1 MDYSIVVARYNE
13 DLKWKLCE
21 AYFSILEKSMTSEV
35 SFDELCKVSKISL
48 EEANRIVSDNSINN
62 GNFFLKILISKID
75 KEVLSE
81 LKEDITDDTVSSTY
95 DKLLEG
101 LSLRFEKYFEYK
113 QSLKKL
119 SKNSKQKIQVFMNVF
134 KENYTFFSNLLTLVE
149 EEQNYGLKILKSI
162 ALNIV
167 FTKSL
172 EIFLKDE
179 KKDID
184 TVIRYLDKYL
194 SDIEDLGLFVGVIKN
209 KS

>member
-1 MDYSIVVARYNE
+1 MNLDNE
-13 DLKWKLCE
+13 NLKWKLCE

-35 SFDELCKVSKISL
+35 SLDELCKVSKISL
-48 EEANRIVSDNSINN
+48 EEATRIVSDNSINN

-119 SKNSKQKIQVFMNVF
+119 SKDSKQKIQVFMDVF

-149 EEQNYGLKILKSI
+149 EEQNCGLKILKSM

-179 KKDID
+179 NKDIN

-194 SDIEDLGLFVGVIKN
+194 SDLEDIGLLVGVIKN

>member
-1 MDYSIVVARYNE
+1 MNLDNE
-13 DLKWKLCE
+13 NLKWKLCE
-21 AYFSILEKSMTSEV
+21 AYFSILEKSMTLEV
-35 SFDELCKVSKISL
+35 SLDELCKVSKISL
-48 EEANRIVSDNSINN
+48 EEATRIVSDNSINN

-119 SKNSKQKIQVFMNVF
+119 SKDSKQKFQVFMNVF
-134 KENYTFFSNLLTLVE
+134 KENYTFFSNILTLVE
-149 EEQNYGLKILKSI
+149 EEQNCGLKILKSM

-179 KKDID
+179 NKDID

-194 SDIEDLGLFVGVIKN
+194 SDLEDIGLLVGVIKN

>member
-1 MDYSIVVARYNE
+1 MNLDNE
-13 DLKWKLCE
+13 NLKWKLCE

-35 SFDELCKVSKISL
+35 SLDELCKVSKISL
-48 EEANRIVSDNSINN
+48 EEATRIVSDNSINN

-149 EEQNYGLKILKSI
+149 EEQNCGLKILKST

-179 KKDID
+179 NKDID
-184 TVIRYLDKYL
+184 SVIRYLDKYL
-194 SDIEDLGLFVGVIKN
+194 SDIEDIGLFVGVIKN

>member
-1 MDYSIVVARYNE
+1 MNLDNE
-13 DLKWKLCE
+13 NLKWKLCE

-119 SKNSKQKIQVFMNVF
+119 SKNSKQKFQVFMNVF

-149 EEQNYGLKILKSI
+149 EEQNCGLKILKSM

-179 KKDID
+179 NKDID
-184 TVIRYLDKYL
+184 SVIRYLDKYL
-194 SDIEDLGLFVGVIKN
+194 SDLEDIGLLVGVIKN

>member
-1 MDYSIVVARYNE
+1 MNLDNE
-13 DLKWKLCE
+13 NLKWKLCE

-35 SFDELCKVSKISL
+35 SLDELCKVSKISL
-48 EEANRIVSDNSINN
+48 EEATRIVSDNSINN

-149 EEQNYGLKILKSI
+149 EEQNCGLKILKSM

-172 EIFLKDE
+172 EIFFKDE
-179 KKDID
+179 QKDID
-184 TVIRYLDKYL
+184 KVIRYLDKYL
-194 SDIEDLGLFVGVIKN
+194 SDMEDVGLFIGVIK
-209 KS
+209 K

>member
-1 MDYSIVVARYNE
+1 MNLDNE

-149 EEQNYGLKILKSI
+149 EEQNCGLKILKSM

>member
-1 MDYSIVVARYNE
+1 MNLDNE
-13 DLKWKLCE
+13 NIEWKLCE
-21 AYFSILEKSMTSEV
+21 AYFSIIETSISSEV
-35 SFDELCKVSKISL
+35 SLDELCEVSKISL
-48 EEANRIVSDNSINN
+48 EEANKIVSNNSMNN
-62 GNFFLKILISKID
+62 SNFFLKILISKID
-75 KEVLSE
+75 REVLSE

-101 LSLRFEKYFEYK
+101 LSLRFEKYLEYK
-113 QSLKKL
+113 QSLKNL
-119 SKNSKQKIQVFMNVF
+119 SKNSIQKSQVFLNIF
-134 KENYTFFSNLLTLVE
+134 KENYFFSFNLLTLIE
-149 EEQNYGLKILKSI
+149 EEQNCGLKILKAM

-184 TVIRYLDKYL
+184 TVTRYLDKYL
-194 SDIEDLGLFVGVIKN
+194 SDMEDIGLFVGIIKK

>member
-1 MDYSIVVARYNE
+1 MNLDNE
-13 DLKWKLCE
+13 NIEWKLCE
-21 AYFSILEKSMTSEV
+21 AYFSIIETRMSTEV
-35 SFDELCKVSKISL
+35 SLDELCEVSKISL
-48 EEANRIVSDNSINN
+48 EEANKIVSNNSINN
-62 GNFFLKILISKID
+62 SIFFLKILISKID
-75 KEVLSE
+75 REVLSE

-101 LSLRFEKYFEYK
+101 LSLRFEKYLEYK
-113 QSLKKL
+113 QSLKNL
-119 SKNSKQKIQVFMNVF
+119 SKNSIKKIQVFLNVF
-134 KENYTFFSNLLTLVE
+134 KENYFFSFNLLTLIE
-149 EEQNYGLKILKSI
+149 EEQNCGLKILKAM

-184 TVIRYLDKYL
+184 TVTRYLDKYL
-194 SDIEDLGLFVGVIKN
+194 SDMEDIGLFVGIIKN

>member
-1 MDYSIVVARYNE
+1 MNLDNE
-13 DLKWKLCE
+13 NLKWKLCE

-35 SFDELCKVSKISL
+35 SLDELCKVSKISL
-48 EEANRIVSDNSINN
+48 EEANRIVSDNSINHD
-62 GNFFLKILISKID
+62 NFFLKILISKID

-149 EEQNYGLKILKSI
+149 EEQNCGLKILKSM

-179 KKDID
+179 NKDID
-184 TVIRYLDKYL
+184 SVIRYLDKYL
-194 SDIEDLGLFVGVIKN
+194 SDLEDIGLLVGVIKN

>member
-1 MDYSIVVARYNE
+1 MNLDNE
-13 DLKWKLCE
+13 NLKWKLCE
-21 AYFSILEKSMTSEV
+21 AYFSIIEKSMTSKV
-35 SFDELCKVSKISL
+35 SLDELCKVSKISL
-48 EEANRIVSDNSINN
+48 EEATRIVSDNSINN

-149 EEQNYGLKILKSI
+149 EEQNCGLKILKSM

-179 KKDID
+179 NKDID
-184 TVIRYLDKYL
+184 SVIRYLDKYL
-194 SDIEDLGLFVGVIKN
+194 SDLEDIGLLVGVIKN

>member
-1 MDYSIVVARYNE
+1 MNLDNE
-13 DLKWKLCE
+13 NLKWKLCE

-35 SFDELCKVSKISL
+35 SLDELCKVSKISL

-149 EEQNYGLKILKSI
+149 EEQNCGLKILKSM

-179 KKDID
+179 NKDID
-184 TVIRYLDKYL
+184 SVIRYLDKYL
-194 SDIEDLGLFVGVIKN
+194 SDLEDIGLLVGVIKN

>member
-1 MDYSIVVARYNE
+1 MNLDNE
-13 DLKWKLCE
+13 NLKWKLCE

-35 SFDELCKVSKISL
+35 SLDELCKVSKISL
-48 EEANRIVSDNSINN
+48 EEATRIVSYNSINN

-149 EEQNYGLKILKSI
+149 EEQNCGLKILKSM

-179 KKDID
+179 NKDID
-184 TVIRYLDKYL
+184 SVIRYLDKYL
-194 SDIEDLGLFVGVIKN
+194 SDLEDIGLLVGVIKN

>member
-1 MDYSIVVARYNE
+1 MNLDNE
-13 DLKWKLCE
+13 NLKWKLCE
-21 AYFSILEKSMTSEV
+21 AYFSVLEKSMKSEV
-35 SFDELCKVSKISL
+35 SLDELCKVSKISL
-48 EEANRIVSDNSINN
+48 EEATRIVSDNSINN

-149 EEQNYGLKILKSI
+149 EEQNCGLKILKSM

-179 KKDID
+179 NKDID
-184 TVIRYLDKYL
+184 SVIRYLDKYL
-194 SDIEDLGLFVGVIKN
+194 SDLEDIGLLVGVIKN

>member
-1 MDYSIVVARYNE
+1 MNLDNE
-13 DLKWKLCE
+13 NLKWKLCE

-35 SFDELCKVSKISL
+35 SLDELCKVSKITL

-149 EEQNYGLKILKSI
+149 EEQNCGLKILKSM

-179 KKDID
+179 NKDID

-194 SDIEDLGLFVGVIKN
+194 SDLEDIGLLVGVIKN

>member
-1 MDYSIVVARYNE
+1 MNLDNE
-13 DLKWKLCE
+13 NLKWKLCE

-149 EEQNYGLKILKSI
+149 EEQNCGLKILKSM

>member
-1 MDYSIVVARYNE
+1 MNLDNE
-13 DLKWKLCE
+13 DIEWKLCE
-21 AYFSILEKSMTSEV
+21 AYFSIIETSTSSEV
-35 SFDELCKVSKISL
+35 SLDELCKVSKISL
-48 EEANRIVSDNSINN
+48 EEANKIVSNNSINN
-62 GNFFLKILISKID
+62 SNFFLKILISKID
-75 KEVLSE
+75 REVLSE

-101 LSLRFEKYFEYK
+101 LSLRFEKYLEYK
-113 QSLKKL
+113 QSLKNL
-119 SKNSKQKIQVFMNVF
+119 SKNSIQKIQVFLNVF
-134 KENYTFFSNLLTLVE
+134 KENYFFSFNLLTLIE
-149 EEQNYGLKILKSI
+149 EEQNCGLKILKAM

>member
-1 MDYSIVVARYNE
+1 MNLDNE
-13 DLKWKLCE
+13 NLEWKLCE
-21 AYFSILEKSMTSEV
+21 AYFSILEISMSSEV
-35 SFDELCKVSKISL
+35 SLDELCKVSKISL
-48 EEANRIVSDNSINN
+48 EEANRIVSDNSINHS
-62 GNFFLKILISKID
+62 NFFLKILISKID

-149 EEQNYGLKILKSI
+149 EEQNCGLKILKSM

-179 KKDID
+179 NKDID

-194 SDIEDLGLFVGVIKN
+194 SDIEDIGLFMGVIK
-209 KS
+209 K

>member
-1 MDYSIVVARYNE
+1 MNLDNE
-13 DLKWKLCE
+13 NLKWKLCE
-21 AYFSILEKSMTSEV
+21 AYFSILEKSMMSEV
-35 SFDELCKVSKISL
+35 SLDELCKVSKISL

-75 KEVLSE
+75 KEVLFE

-119 SKNSKQKIQVFMNVF
+119 SKNSKQKTQVFMNVF

-149 EEQNYGLKILKSI
+149 EEQNCGLKILKSI

>member
-1 MDYSIVVARYNE
+1 MNLDNE
-13 DLKWKLCE
+13 NLKWKLCE

-35 SFDELCKVSKISL
+35 TLDELCKVSKISL

-81 LKEDITDDTVSSTY
+81 LKEDLTDDTVSSTY

-149 EEQNYGLKILKSI
+149 EEQNCGLKILKSM

-179 KKDID
+179 NKDID

-194 SDIEDLGLFVGVIKN
+194 SDLEDIGLLVGVLKN

>member
-1 MDYSIVVARYNE
+1 MNLDNE
-13 DLKWKLCE
+13 NIEWKLCE
-21 AYFSILEKSMTSEV
+21 AYFSIIETRMSTEV
-35 SFDELCKVSKISL
+35 SLDELCEVSKISL
-48 EEANRIVSDNSINN
+48 EEANKIVSNNSINN
-62 GNFFLKILISKID
+62 SNFFLKILISKID
-75 KEVLSE
+75 REVLSE

-101 LSLRFEKYFEYK
+101 LSLRFEKYLEYK
-113 QSLKKL
+113 QSLKNL
-119 SKNSKQKIQVFMNVF
+119 SKNSIKKIQVFLNVF
-134 KENYTFFSNLLTLVE
+134 KENYFFSFNLLTLIE
-149 EEQNYGLKILKSI
+149 EEQNCGLKILKAM

-184 TVIRYLDKYL
+184 TVTRYLDKYL
-194 SDIEDLGLFVGVIKN
+194 SNMEDIGLFVGIIKN

>member
-1 MDYSIVVARYNE
+1 MNLDNE
-13 DLKWKLCE
+13 NLKWKLCE
-21 AYFSILEKSMTSEV
+21 AYFSILEKSMTSKV
-35 SFDELCKVSKISL
+35 SLDELCKVSKISL
-48 EEANRIVSDNSINN
+48 EEATRIVSDNSINN

-149 EEQNYGLKILKSI
+149 EEQNCGLKILKSM

-179 KKDID
+179 NNDID
-184 TVIRYLDKYL
+184 SVIRYLDKYL
-194 SDIEDLGLFVGVIKN
+194 SDLEDIGLLVGVIKN

>member
-1 MDYSIVVARYNE
+1 MNLDNE
-13 DLKWKLCE
+13 NLKWKLCE
-21 AYFSILEKSMTSEV
+21 AYFSILEKSMTSKV
-35 SFDELCKVSKISL
+35 SLDELCKVSKISL
-48 EEANRIVSDNSINN
+48 EEATRIVSDNSINN

-149 EEQNYGLKILKSI
+149 EEQNCGLKILKSM

-179 KKDID
+179 NKDID
-184 TVIRYLDKYL
+184 SVIRYLDKYL
-194 SDIEDLGLFVGVIKN
+194 SDLEDIGLLVGVIKN